1 MRFPLFPPFY
11 ERTCVRGDTQL
22 YDYLAETH
30 KSVPSLGY
38 IYSLD
43 LLPLIWR
50 MVVAAAAAR
59 QTDNYK
65 IINVERTHIIVS
77 ELIATFTWTW
87 VCGRGRRKGGGV
99 AGWKGQIHQRRWRNV
114 QLTAAAATTH
124 SYGHTTRTCLQLSTV
139 SL

>member
-87 VCGRGRRKGGGV
+87 VCGRGRRKGGACGRMERTNSP
-99 AGWKGQIHQRRWRNV
+99 APLAKCATDSCCSNNT
-114 QLTAAAATTH
+114 QLWPH
-124 SYGHTTRTCLQLSTV
+124 N
-139 SL
+139 

>member
-1 MRFPLFPPFY
+1 
-11 ERTCVRGDTQL
+11 VRGDTQL

-65 IINVERTHIIVS
+65 IINVERTHIIGIVVVACVTHHYQCHCVR
-77 ELIATFTWTW
+77 IM
-87 VCGRGRRKGGGV
+87 RKTE
-99 AGWKGQIHQRRWRNV
+99 A
-114 QLTAAAATTH
+114 
-124 SYGHTTRTCLQLSTV
+124 S
-139 SL
+139 